1 MKITHKLTYEGKCGK
16 HSEFDECTVIKN
28 INLQYTI
35 SNPIKQLHVILY
47 FCFLLA
53 SYIPHCLS
61 PKQMKTIF
69 ILLTSNI
76 HEGQ

>member
-35 SNPIKQLHVILY
+35 SNPIKQLHVIL
-47 FCFLLA
+47 FLFFA
-53 SYIPHCLS
+53 CLIYS
-61 PKQMKTIF
+61 PLPVTQTNENNFHSINFKYT
-69 ILLTSNI
+69 
-76 HEGQ
+76 